1 MNNGV
6 LFAVCT
12 LIWGSTWIAITY
24 QIGHTAETLAV
35 AWRYTLA
42 ALCLGLFCVVR
53 GLPFKLPLHIHIK
66 MAGVGFFLYCLNYT
80 LLYMAQAHII
90 SALLALMSSSII
102 YFNVVLRR
110 WWLKQPIRLEV
121 LVGATLGLAGIVCM
135 FVPEFSKVSMD
146 AALAAGVSIAFVSF
160 LSASIGNVISERI
173 LTSGTPVIQ
182 MNFYAM
188 SYAMVMLYITA
199 WVTNETLVVPTAPE
213 FYISLLY
220 LALFGSVLAFGSYM
234 KLLKQIG
241 ADKAAYVVLVYP
253 IVALVISTFFEGYT
267 WSWLSVLGVVVVLV
281 GNAIA
286 MGKVPMFMR
295 RPPLSN

>member
-160 LSASIGNVISERI
+160 FSASIGNVISERI

>member
-1 MNNGV
+1 M
-6 LFAVCT
+6 LFAICT

-42 ALCLGLFCVVR
+42 ALCLGLFCTVR

-121 LVGATLGLAGIVCM
+121 VVGATFGLAGIICL

-146 AALAAGVSIAFVSF
+146 AALAAGLSIAFVSF
-160 LSASIGNVISERI
+160 FSASIGNVISERI

-188 SYAMVMLYITA
+188 SYAMMMLYVTA
-199 WVTNETLVVPTAPE
+199 WHTNDTLVIPTAPE

-220 LALFGSVLAFGSYM
+220 LAIFGSVLAFGSYM

-267 WSWLSVLGVVVVLV
+267 WSWLSVLGVAVILV

-295 RPPLSN
+295 RPPLSS

>member
-1 MNNGV
+1 MSNGV
-6 LFAVCT
+6 LFAICT

-42 ALCLGLFCVVR
+42 ALCLGLFCMVR

-121 LVGATLGLAGIVCM
+121 VVGATFGLAGIICL

-146 AALAAGVSIAFVSF
+146 AALAAGLSIAFVSF
-160 LSASIGNVISERI
+160 FSASIGNVISERI

-188 SYAMVMLYITA
+188 SYAMVMLYVTA
-199 WVTNETLVVPTAPE
+199 WFTNDILVIPTAPE
-213 FYISLLY
+213 FYLSLLY
-220 LALFGSVLAFGSYM
+220 LAIFGSVLAFGSYM

-267 WSWLSVLGVVVVLV
+267 WSWLSVLGVAVVLV

-286 MGKVPMFMR
+286 MGKVPIFMR
-295 RPPLSN
+295 RPPLSS

>member
-1 MNNGV
+1 MNNGL
-6 LFAVCT
+6 LFAICT

-24 QIGHTAETLAV
+24 QVGHTAEPLAV
-35 AWRYTLA
+35 AWRYSIA
-42 ALCLGLFCVVR
+42 ALCLGVFCAVR
-53 GLPFKLPLHIHIK
+53 GLPFRLPLHIHIK
-66 MAGVGFFLYCLNYT
+66 MAAVGLFLYCLNYT

-121 LVGATLGLAGIVCM
+121 VVGATFGLAGIVCM
-135 FVPEFSKVSMD
+135 FVPEFSKVSLD
-146 AALAAGVSIAFVSF
+146 AALAVGLALAFISF
-160 LSASIGNVISERI
+160 FSASVGNVISERI
-173 LTSGTPVIQ
+173 LSSGTPVIQ

-188 SYAMVMLYITA
+188 SYAMIMLYITA
-199 WVTNETLVVPTAPE
+199 WATTDSLVIPTAPA
-213 FYISLLY
+213 FYFSLFY
-220 LALFGSVLAFGSYM
+220 LAIFGSVLAFGSYM

-267 WSWLSVLGVVVVLV
+267 WSWLSVLGVFVVLV

-286 MGKVPMFMR
+286 MGKVPIFMR
-295 RPPLSN
+295 RPPLSS

>member
-1 MNNGV
+1 MSNGV
-6 LFAVCT
+6 LFAICT

-42 ALCLGLFCVVR
+42 ALCLGLFCTVR

-121 LVGATLGLAGIVCM
+121 VVGATFGLAGIICL

-146 AALAAGVSIAFVSF
+146 AALAAGLSIAFVSF
-160 LSASIGNVISERI
+160 FSASIGNVISERI

-188 SYAMVMLYITA
+188 SYAMMMLYVTA
-199 WVTNETLVVPTAPE
+199 WHTNDTLVIPTAPE

-220 LALFGSVLAFGSYM
+220 LAIFGSVLAFGSYM

-253 IVALVISTFFEGYT
+253 IVALVISTFFEGST
-267 WSWLSVLGVVVVLV
+267 WSWLSVLGVAVILV

-295 RPPLSN
+295 RPPLSS

>member
-121 LVGATLGLAGIVCM
+121 VVGATLGLAGIVCM

-160 LSASIGNVISERI
+160 FSASIGNVISERI

-188 SYAMVMLYITA
+188 SYAMVMLYITS

>member
-1 MNNGV
+1 MSNGV
-6 LFAVCT
+6 LFAICT

-42 ALCLGLFCVVR
+42 ALCLGLFCMVR

-121 LVGATLGLAGIVCM
+121 VVGATFGLAGIICL

-146 AALAAGVSIAFVSF
+146 AALAAGLSIAFVSF
-160 LSASIGNVISERI
+160 FSASIGNVISERI
-173 LTSGTPVIQ
+173 LTLGTPVIQ

-188 SYAMVMLYITA
+188 SYAMVMLYVTA
-199 WVTNETLVVPTAPE
+199 WFTNDILVIPTAPE
-213 FYISLLY
+213 FYLSLLY
-220 LALFGSVLAFGSYM
+220 LAIFGSVLAFGSYM

-267 WSWLSVLGVVVVLV
+267 WSWLSVLGVAVVLV

-295 RPPLSN
+295 RPPLSS

>member
-1 MNNGV
+1 MSNGV
-6 LFAVCT
+6 LFAICT

-42 ALCLGLFCVVR
+42 ALCLGLFCMVR

-121 LVGATLGLAGIVCM
+121 VVGATFGLAGIICL

-146 AALAAGVSIAFVSF
+146 AALAAGLSIAFVSF
-160 LSASIGNVISERI
+160 LVHQ
-173 LTSGTPVIQ
+173 L
-182 MNFYAM
+182 
-188 SYAMVMLYITA
+188 
-199 WVTNETLVVPTAPE
+199 VT
-213 FYISLLY
+213 
-220 LALFGSVLAFGSYM
+220 
-234 KLLKQIG
+234 
-241 ADKAAYVVLVYP
+241 
-253 IVALVISTFFEGYT
+253 
-267 WSWLSVLGVVVVLV
+267 
-281 GNAIA
+281 
-286 MGKVPMFMR
+286 
-295 RPPLSN
+295 

>member
-1 MNNGV
+1 MSNGV
-6 LFAVCT
+6 LFAICT

-42 ALCLGLFCVVR
+42 ALCLGLFCMVR

-121 LVGATLGLAGIVCM
+121 VVGATFGLAGIICL

-146 AALAAGVSIAFVSF
+146 AALAAGLSIAFVSF
-160 LSASIGNVISERI
+160 FSASIGNVISERI

-188 SYAMVMLYITA
+188 SYAMMMLYVTA
-199 WVTNETLVVPTAPE
+199 WHTNDTLVIPTAPE

-220 LALFGSVLAFGSYM
+220 LAIFGSVLAFGSYM

-286 MGKVPMFMR
+286 MGKVPIFMR
-295 RPPLSN
+295 RPPLSS

>member
-1 MNNGV
+1 MSNGV
-6 LFAVCT
+6 LFAICT

-42 ALCLGLFCVVR
+42 ALCLGLFCTVR

-121 LVGATLGLAGIVCM
+121 VVGATFGLAGIICL

-146 AALAAGVSIAFVSF
+146 AALAAGLSIAFVSF
-160 LSASIGNVISERI
+160 FSASIGNVISERI

-188 SYAMVMLYITA
+188 SYAMMMLYVTA
-199 WVTNETLVVPTAPE
+199 WHTNDTLVIPTAPE

-220 LALFGSVLAFGSYM
+220 LAIFGSVLAFGSYM

-286 MGKVPMFMR
+286 MGKVPIFMR
-295 RPPLSN
+295 RPPLSS

>member
-1 MNNGV
+1 
-6 LFAVCT
+6 
-12 LIWGSTWIAITY
+12 
-24 QIGHTAETLAV
+24 
-35 AWRYTLA
+35 
-42 ALCLGLFCVVR
+42 
-53 GLPFKLPLHIHIK
+53 

-121 LVGATLGLAGIVCM
+121 VVGATLGLAGIVCM

-295 RPPLSN
+295 RPPLSG

>member
-1 MNNGV
+1 MSNGV
-6 LFAVCT
+6 LFAICT

-42 ALCLGLFCVVR
+42 ALCLGLFCMVR

-121 LVGATLGLAGIVCM
+121 VVGATFGLAGIICL

-146 AALAAGVSIAFVSF
+146 AALAAGLSIAFVSF
-160 LSASIGNVISERI
+160 FSASIGNVISERI

-188 SYAMVMLYITA
+188 SYAMVMLYVTA
-199 WVTNETLVVPTAPE
+199 WFTNDILVIPTAPE
-213 FYISLLY
+213 FYLSLLY
-220 LALFGSVLAFGSYM
+220 LAIFGSVLAFGSYM

-253 IVALVISTFFEGYT
+253 IVALAISTFFEGYT
-267 WSWLSVLGVVVVLV
+267 WSWLSVLGVAVVLV

-286 MGKVPMFMR
+286 MGKVPIFMR
-295 RPPLSN
+295 RPPLSS

>member
-6 LFAVCT
+6 LFAICT

-121 LVGATLGLAGIVCM
+121 VVGATLGLAGIVSM

-146 AALAAGVSIAFVSF
+146 AALATGLSIAFVSF
-160 LSASIGNVISERI
+160 FSASIGNVISERI

-295 RPPLSN
+295 RPPLSG

>member
-1 MNNGV
+1 MSNGV
-6 LFAVCT
+6 LFAICT

-42 ALCLGLFCVVR
+42 ALCLGLFCMVR

-121 LVGATLGLAGIVCM
+121 VVGATFGLAGIICL

-146 AALAAGVSIAFVSF
+146 AALAAGLSIAFVSF
-160 LSASIGNVISERI
+160 FSASIGNVISERI

-188 SYAMVMLYITA
+188 SYAMMMLYVTA
-199 WVTNETLVVPTAPE
+199 WHTNDTLVIPTAPE

-220 LALFGSVLAFGSYM
+220 LAIFGSVLAFGSYM

-267 WSWLSVLGVVVVLV
+267 WSWLSVLGVAVILV

-286 MGKVPMFMR
+286 MGKVPIFMR
-295 RPPLSN
+295 RPPLSS

>member
-1 MNNGV
+1 MNNTV
-6 LFAVCT
+6 LFAVCS

-24 QIGHTAETLAV
+24 QVGHTSEPLAV

-42 ALCLGLFCVVR
+42 SLCLGGYCLVR
-53 GLPFKLPLHIHIK
+53 GLPFSLPLHVHVK
-66 MAGVGFFLYCLNYT
+66 MAGVGLFLYSLNYT

-90 SALLALMSSSII
+90 SALLALMSSCII
-102 YFNVVLRR
+102 YINVVLRR
-110 WWLKQPIRLEV
+110 WWLNKPIRLEV
-121 LVGATLGLAGIVCM
+121 VIGATFGLTGITCM

-146 AALAAGVSIAFVSF
+146 AALAVGLVIALISF
-160 LSASIGNVISERI
+160 LCASVGNVISERI
-173 LTSGTPVIQ
+173 LSSGTPVIQ

-188 SYAMVMLYITA
+188 SYAMVFLYITA
-199 WVTNETLVVPTAPE
+199 LFSPEALVIPTAPS
-213 FYISLLY
+213 FYYSLLY
-220 LALFGSVLAFGSYM
+220 LAFFGSVLAFGAYM

-267 WSWLSVLGVVVVLV
+267 WSWLSFVGVFVVII

-286 MGKVPMFMR
+286 MGKVPLFMR
-295 RPPLSN
+295 RPTII